1 MRTEP
6 VEEISALLSNP
17 NLEPSPNARA
27 DLESG
32 LVDPRLVGVLRALVE
47 AHTIEVSTIRTGHP
61 MGPTTPNGRPNPHYY
76 GRAADVTAVDGK
88 PVRGNGADVDVVH
101 VGRILRGIPPDRRPD
116 EIMGPG
122 EWQDALGYPRH
133 AGFISDLVRDE
144 RHADHLH
151 VGFGSEGGTT
161 NRE

>member
-88 PVRGNGADVDVVH
+88 PVRGNGADPDVVH
-101 VGRILRGIPPDRRPD
+101 VGRILRG
-116 EIMGPG
+116 
-122 EWQDALGYPRH
+122 AL
-133 AGFISDLVRDE
+133 S
-144 RHADHLH
+144 
-151 VGFGSEGGTT
+151 T
-161 NRE
+161 